1 MLTLIR
7 THLRP
12 LRGSLALL
20 GLLQVLSVAASLY
33 LPRLNAD
40 LIDEGV
46 AQGDQATIWRIG
58 GWMLVLSVG
67 QLALA
72 GLAVWTGARIATYFG
87 HALRERVFTAVM
99 RLGAGEM
106 RRLGQSSLI
115 TRCGSDVMQVQMLL
129 LLLCTVLVT
138 APLTMV
144 GAIVMG
150 VREDPRL
157 SSLMAVAVPVLVA
170 VIGLFAW
177 LAVPGYRKMQGQI
190 DQVNRILREQLAG
203 LRVVRVFGRE
213 PHEEKRFNRASDEM
227 IATSKG
233 VGRLYLALG
242 PVVTLL
248 MNLGIVSVIWFGGGR
263 VAAGEIGI
271 GSIAAF
277 ITYLLQIMS
286 AVLMSTAIVMQLPR
300 ARVCAGRIRE
310 VLDTEPTL
318 AEAAP
323 SGSSE
328 QPREADRARGL
339 ETRGVTL
346 RHPGARQPVVDDVTL
361 RLQPGQRTA
370 IVGSTGAGKSSLVQL
385 LARQIDATEGT
396 VILDGIDIRQHPLEE
411 VRRTIGVV
419 PQRAY
424 LFSGTV
430 ASNLRYGASGAP
442 DDLLWEALRV
452 AQADDF
458 VRELPG
464 GLEAPITSGGTNL
477 SGGQR
482 QRLCIARALVL
493 RPRFYLFDDSLSA
506 LDTRTDARLR
516 LALAD
521 WAQDAAVV
529 LVSQRLSSI
538 AGADQIVVLERGA
551 IVGCGSHESLLRNC
565 PTYREFVE
573 SQASQEELV

>member
-1 MLTLIR
+1 MLTVIR
-7 THLRP
+7 NHLRP

-33 LPRLNAD
+33 LPTLNAR
-40 LIDEGV
+40 LIDDGV
-46 AQGDQATIWRIG
+46 AQGDQSTIWRIG
-58 GWMLVLSVG
+58 GWMLLLSVG

-87 HALRERVFTAVM
+87 RDLRERVFTAVM
-99 RLGAGEM
+99 GLGSGQQ
-106 RRLGQSSLI
+106 RRIGQSSLI

-129 LLLCTVLVT
+129 LLFCTVLLT

-157 SSLMAVAVPVLVA
+157 SVLMAVAVPVLVL

-177 LAVPGYRKMQGQI
+177 LAVPGYRRMQGQI

-203 LRVVRVFGRE
+203 LRVVRVFRRE
-213 PHEEKRFNRASDEM
+213 QHEQQRFDRASDEM

-248 MNLGIVSVIWFGGGR
+248 MNLGIVAVIWFGGGR

-286 AVLMSTAIVMQLPR
+286 AVLMTTAIVMQLPR
-300 ARVCAGRIRE
+300 ARVSAGRIRE
-310 VLDTEPTL
+310 VLDAEPTL
-318 AEAAP
+318 AEKAGARP
-323 SGSSE
+323 ATD
-328 QPREADRARGL
+328 PARGL
-339 ETRGVTL
+339 EARGATL
-346 RHPGARQPVVDDVTL
+346 RHPGAQQPVLRDVTL
-361 RLQPGQRTA
+361 RLRPGQRTA
-370 IVGSTGAGKSSLVQL
+370 VVGSTGAGKSTLVQL
-385 LARQIDATEGT
+385 LARQLDASEGS
-396 VILDGIDIRQHPLEE
+396 VLLDGVDIREHRLQD
-411 VRRTIGVV
+411 VRRSVGIV

-430 ASNLRYGASGAP
+430 ASNLRYGASDAT
-442 DDLLWEALRV
+442 DDLLWQALGV
-452 AQADDF
+452 AQAEDF

-506 LDTRTDARLR
+506 LDTRTDANLR
-516 LALAD
+516 RALTD
-521 WAQDAAVV
+521 WAGDAGVV
-529 LVSQRLSSI
+529 FVSQRLSSV

-551 IVGCGSHESLLRNC
+551 VVGCGTHEELLREC
-565 PTYREFVE
+565 PTYTEFVE
-573 SQASQEELV
+573 SQATQEELV